1 MHTKLC
7 GTSSFLCLAILPC
20 LNGASISLDQ
30 ALELADQNHPQ
41 LQAGA
46 AQIEAAQAGVTTAS
60 AYPNPEFGARA
71 GGQDYR
77 VPGNVRGFV
86 TSYTFSQPLEL
97 GPLRPA
103 RVQLASRFRESS
115 ELALAGT
122 RLGVLSN
129 VRRTFHYALRQRSE
143 IELLNENL
151 KLVEEFRKRLQVRV
165 DVGEAGRLELY
176 RADAEV
182 ATARTAANSAR
193 LQYVA
198 ALTQLRAAVGTNLDA
213 DLSLDGLLD
222 PPVVLPPLEEL
233 RRTVLE
239 RHPFM
244 LLARADIRRAEARSS
259 YEVALRRP
267 QPSVVVEIDRP
278 PDSPTY
284 RAGVVMP
291 LPFWNRREGPIA
303 EAAAQLKQARAVA
316 ANQELQLL
324 AAVGGAYERY
334 EVATSQLAA
343 FEQGLL
349 KEAEAGLR
357 AAETAY
363 RLGERGILEVL
374 DAQRILRTVRLDL
387 LNAQFDRQAALVDL
401 DELRAVNLRE
411 GKP

>member
-1 MHTKLC
+1 M
-7 GTSSFLCLAILPC
+7 AVLPR
-20 LNGASISLDQ
+20 LTGASIPLDQ

-77 VPGNVRGFV
+77 VPGNVRGLV

-122 RLGVLSN
+122 RLAVLSN
-129 VRRTFHYALRQRSE
+129 VRRTFHNALRQRSE

-151 KLVEEFRKRLQVRV
+151 RLVEEFRKRLQVRV

-176 RADAEV
+176 RADAEI

-198 ALTQLRAAVGTNLDA
+198 ALTQLRAAIGANLDA
-213 DLSLDGLLD
+213 DLTLDGLLD
-222 PPVVLPPLEEL
+222 PPIVLPPLEEL
-233 RRTVLE
+233 RRAVLE

-259 YEVALRRP
+259 YEVALKATAAFGSSR
-267 QPSVVVEIDRP
+267 DRP
-278 PDSPTY
+278 AARLAHY

-324 AAVGGAYERY
+324 AAVGGAYSG
-334 EVATSQLAA
+334 TKW
-343 FEQGLL
+343 LL
-349 KEAEAGLR
+349 PNWPPSNKVCFREAEAGLR
-357 AAETAY
+357 AAETASS
-363 RLGERGILEVL
+363 RRARHSRG
-374 DAQRILRTVRLDL
+374 AGRAAHPSHRSPRSSQCPVRPAEARSSTWT
-387 LNAQFDRQAALVDL
+387 NCV
-401 DELRAVNLRE
+401 
-411 GKP
+411 P